1 MAKQALSWK
10 RAGAIG
16 WRDLKSAPAKFGF
29 VVLSVAVGVA
39 ALVGVRGFS
48 ESFRRTLSLEAR
60 SLMAGDLSARIFH
73 QPTGDETR
81 KIAGIEKQGAGGIRL
96 TWVTEAVSMAS
107 VAPDPV
113 PLLVSLKAVDPDEY
127 PYYGTAEL
135 EPAIGL
141 KQALDGDS
149 AVVAEE
155 FLIRLNARVG
165 QTLRLGGRSFRISA
179 MLKQEPDRISAGAGW
194 GPRVM
199 ISQAALARTGLLAP
213 GSRVSERLLVKLPEK
228 LAAGVSIG
236 AEAEAVRK
244 QVEEA
249 LPDAQVMDFKEGNPG
264 LSQGLDNAT
273 AILSLICLVAM
284 VLGAIGVAM
293 AMHAHLEQR
302 MDMLAILKA
311 VGAGSG
317 DLLRIFLLQT
327 LGLGLAG
334 GLLGVAAGLG
344 VMAVLPA
351 VFGKLL
357 PVEAQLEFPWRSV
370 AAGLG
375 TGLLTTLLFC
385 LPPLL
390 DVRNVRPVLVLRR
403 LVEQGPGGNVEE
415 WIERPLISRILERL
429 SPTFLLRIISG
440 VYAWSVSWAVPLL
453 WFSLPKFALRALA
466 QIVRW
471 LKVMRAHVDAW
482 LAGWWARRLQ
492 LGISVLVVV
501 ALGGIAWALSDS
513 VTVGWR
519 FALYFAIALVV
530 LLVLAAVSLRT
541 LRFLL
546 DRVRL
551 RLPSS
556 LRHGLANLYRPGNQS
571 AAVLAALGTGVM
583 LILAVFLM
591 QAALLRDIRETA
603 SPKLPNIFL
612 VDVTTDEVAGVK
624 DFFQHQAGV
633 SQALDLMPVVTGRFI
648 SLNGKPVEQMK
659 EQHFPRRMLESAELS
674 WADAAP
680 AGDKLTQ
687 GKWWTDAEAAEL
699 AMGEGVALRLHLG
712 VGSVVELEV
721 GESVR
726 KLKVA
731 AIYRADGNHL
741 GARIQFVLPS
751 GQLKDQQAT
760 WYGGAHIDPK
770 QVAGME
776 RALFAA
782 FPTVTVINLADV
794 LERIESVINQI
805 TFVVRFLAGFSI
817 FAGLAILASSIASTR
832 FRRMQEAV
840 VLKTLGATRMRI
852 VRTFSVEF
860 SVLGLLAGSVGV
872 VFANL
877 LTRVLLRKL
886 EVGFHIEWLATL
898 IALVGTAVLATA
910 TGWIASYRIL
920 GLRPLEVL
928 REE

>member
-1 MAKQALSWK
+1 MADHALSWK
-10 RAGAIG
+10 RAAAIG
-16 WRDLKSAPAKFGF
+16 SRDLKSAPAKFGF

-48 ESFRRTLSLEAR
+48 DSFRKTLSTEAR
-60 SLMAGDLSARIFH
+60 SLMAGDLSARIYRE
-73 QPTGDETR
+73 PTAEEKS
-81 KIAGIEKQGAGGIRL
+81 KIAAIVQKNAAKSGAVDT
-96 TWVTEAVSMAS
+96 TWVTETISMAS
-107 VAPDPV
+107 VPPDPV
-113 PLLVSLKAVDPDEY
+113 PLLVSLKAVDPGQY

-135 EPAIGL
+135 APAMTL
-141 KQALDGDS
+141 KQALEGDS

-155 FLIRLNARVG
+155 FLIRLNAHVG
-165 QTLRLGGRSFRISA
+165 QTLRLGGRNFKITA
-179 MLKQEPDRISAGAGW
+179 VLDQEPDRLSAGAGM

-199 ISQAALARTGLLAP
+199 ISRAALEETGLLAP
-213 GSRVSERLLVKLPEK
+213 GSRASERLLMKLPATVDQVV
-228 LAAGVSIG
+228 L
-236 AEAEAVRK
+236 RK

-249 LPDAQVMDFKEGNPG
+249 LPDSQVMDFREGNPA
-264 LSQGLDNAT
+264 LSQGLDNST

-334 GLLGVAAGLG
+334 GVLGVVAGVG
-344 VMAVLPA
+344 VMAALPA

-357 PVEAQLEFPWRSV
+357 PVHATLEFPWRSV

-390 DVRNVRPVLVLRR
+390 DVRSVRPVLVLRR
-403 LVEQGPGGNVEE
+403 LVEQGPEGIGG
-415 WIERPLISRILERL
+415 
-429 SPTFLLRIISG
+429 
-440 VYAWSVSWAVPLL
+440 
-453 WFSLPKFALRALA
+453 WFA
-466 QIVRW
+466 RW
-471 LKVMRAHVDAW
+471 W
-482 LAGWWARRLQ
+482 GRRLQ
-492 LGISVLVVV
+492 LGLSLLVVA

-513 VTVGWR
+513 AKVGTW
-519 FALYFAIALVV
+519 FAVLFAIALLV
-530 LLVLAAVSLRT
+530 LLVLAAVTLWSLR
-541 LRFLL
+541 LL
-546 DRVRL
+546 LNRVRL

-571 AAVLAALGTGVM
+571 AAVMAALGTGVM
-583 LILAVFLM
+583 LILAVYLM
-591 QAALLRDIRETA
+591 QAALLRDLRETA

-612 VDVTTDEVAGVK
+612 VDVTPDEVAGVK
-624 DFFQHQAGV
+624 DFFQHQSGV
-633 SQALDLMPVVTGRFI
+633 SQTLDLMPVVAGRFVSI
-648 SLNGKPVEQMK
+648 NGQTPEQMK
-659 EQHFPRRMLESAELS
+659 GQHFPRRMLENAELS

-680 AGDKLTQ
+680 AGDKITQ
-687 GKWWTDAEAAEL
+687 GKWWTDGGVAEL
-699 AMGEGVALRLHLG
+699 AVGEGVAQRLHMT
-712 VGSVVELEV
+712 VGSVVELEA
-721 GESVR
+721 GGTVR
-726 KLKVA
+726 KLKVTVV
-731 AIYRADGNHL
+731 YRADGQHL
-741 GARIQFVLPS
+741 GARVPFVLPS
-751 GQLKDQQAT
+751 GQLKDAIAT
-760 WYGGAHIDPK
+760 WYGGAHIDSK
-770 QVAGME
+770 QVASME

-782 FPTVTVINLADV
+782 YPTITVINLADV
-794 LERIESVINQI
+794 LDRIEGVVDQI

-817 FAGLAILASSIASTR
+817 FAGLMILASSIASTR
-832 FRRMQEAV
+832 FRRMREAV

-852 VRTFSVEF
+852 VRIFSVEF

-872 VFANL
+872 IFANL

-886 EVGFHIEWLATL
+886 EVGFHIEWNATL
-898 IALVGTAVLATA
+898 VALAGTAVLATA

>member
-1 MAKQALSWK
+1 MAKRALSWK

-16 WRDLKSAPAKFGF
+16 WRDLKSAQGKFGF

-48 ESFRRTLSLEAR
+48 ESFRRTLGAEAR
-60 SLMAGDLSARIFH
+60 SLMAGDLSARLFH
-73 QPTGDETR
+73 QPTAEEKD
-81 KIAGIEKQGAGGIRL
+81 KIAAIERQGSGGIRS
-96 TWVTEAVSMAS
+96 TWTTETISMAS
-107 VAPDPV
+107 VPPDPA
-113 PLLVSLKAVDPDEY
+113 PLLVSLKAVDPAEY
-127 PYYGTAEL
+127 PYYGQAEL
-135 EPAIGL
+135 APAMSL
-141 KQALDGDS
+141 AHALDGDS

-155 FLIRLNARVG
+155 FLIRLNAKVG
-165 QTLRLGGRSFRISA
+165 QTLRLGGRNFRIA
-179 MLKQEPDRISAGAGW
+179 AVLEQEPDRMTAGAGM

-199 ISQAALARTGLLAP
+199 ISQAALERTGLLAP
-213 GSRVSERLLVKLPEK
+213 GSRASQRLLIKLPDSVPSGVAGK
-228 LAAGVSIG
+228 ASAAVDPV
-236 AEAEAVRK
+236 AMRK
-244 QVEEA
+244 QLEDA
-249 LPDAQVMDFKEGNPG
+249 LPDAQVMDFREGNPA
-264 LSQGLDNAT
+264 LSQGLDNST

-311 VGAGSG
+311 VGAGSA

-334 GLLGVAAGLG
+334 GVLGVAAGVG
-344 VMAVLPA
+344 VMAALPA

-357 PVEAQLEFPWRSV
+357 PVHAALEFPWRS
-370 AAGLG
+370 ALAGLG

-390 DVRNVRPVLVLRR
+390 DVRTVRPVLVLRR
-403 LVEQGPGGNVEE
+403 LVEQGPEGIGG
-415 WIERPLISRILERL
+415 WIAR
-429 SPTFLLRIISG
+429 
-440 VYAWSVSWAVPLL
+440 
-453 WFSLPKFALRALA
+453 
-466 QIVRW
+466 
-471 LKVMRAHVDAW
+471 
-482 LAGWWARRLQ
+482 WWARRLQ
-492 LGISVLVVV
+492 LGISVVVV
-501 ALGGIAWALSDS
+501 LALGGIAWALSDS
-513 VTVGWR
+513 AKVGTW
-519 FALYFAIALVV
+519 FAVLFTIALVV
-530 LLVLAAVSLRT
+530 LLVLAWVSLRT

-546 DRVRL
+546 NRVRL

-556 LRHGLANLYRPGNQS
+556 VRHGLSNLYRPGNQS
-571 AAVLAALGTGVM
+571 AAVMAALGTGVM

-591 QAALLRDIRETA
+591 QAALLRDLRETA

-612 VDVTTDEVAGVK
+612 VDITTGEIAGVK
-624 DFFQHQAGV
+624 DFFQHQQGV
-633 SQALDLMPVVTGRFI
+633 SQALDLMPVVTGRFVSI
-648 SLNGKPVEQMK
+648 NGQTLEQLK
-659 EQHFPRRMLESAELS
+659 GQHFPRRMLESAALS
-674 WADAAP
+674 WSDAPP
-680 AGDKLTQ
+680 AGDKVTQ
-687 GKWWTDAEAAEL
+687 GKWWTDAGANEL
-699 AMGEGVALRLHLG
+699 AVSEGVAQRLHLG
-712 VGSVVELEV
+712 VGSAVELEV
-721 GESVR
+721 GGTER

-731 AIYRADGNHL
+731 AVYRADGQHL
-741 GARIQFVLPS
+741 GMQVSFILPS
-751 GQLKDQQAT
+751 GQLKDEAAT

-770 QVAGME
+770 QVAAME
-776 RALFAA
+776 RALFVA
-782 FPTVTVINLADV
+782 FPSITVVNLADV
-794 LERIESVINQI
+794 LDRIESVVDQV

-817 FAGLAILASSIASTR
+817 FAGLMILASSIASTR
-832 FRRMQEAV
+832 FRRMREAV

-877 LTRVLLRKL
+877 LTRVLLHRL
-886 EVGFHIEWLATL
+886 EVGFHIEWTATL

>member
-1 MAKQALSWK
+1 MAKRALSWK

-16 WRDLKSAPAKFGF
+16 WRDLRSAPGKFGF

-48 ESFRRTLSLEAR
+48 ESFRRMLSTEAR
-60 SLMAGDLSARIFH
+60 SLMAGDLTARFFH
-73 QPTGDETR
+73 QLTAEEKDR
-81 KIAGIEKQGAGGIRL
+81 IAAITKQGNIR
-96 TWVTEAVSMAS
+96 TTRVTETVSMAS
-107 VAPDPV
+107 VPPDPV
-113 PLLVSLKAVDPDEY
+113 PLLVSLKAVDPAEY

-135 EPAIGL
+135 EPAMSL
-141 KQALDGDS
+141 QQALDGES

-165 QTLRLGGRSFRISA
+165 QTLRLGGRNFRIA
-179 MLKQEPDRISAGAGW
+179 AVLKQEPDRLSAGAGL

-199 ISQAALARTGLLAP
+199 ISQAALERTGLIAP
-213 GSRVSERLLVKLPEK
+213 GSRASQKLLMKLPLK
-228 LAAGVSIG
+228 ADP
-236 AEAEAVRK
+236 AELRK
-244 QVEEA
+244 QVETA

-264 LSQGLDNAT
+264 LNRGLENAT

-311 VGAGSG
+311 VGASSG

-334 GLLGVAAGLG
+334 GLLGVAAGVG
-344 VMAVLPA
+344 VMAALPA

-357 PVEAQLEFPWRSV
+357 PVHATLEFPWRSV

-403 LVEQGPGGNVEE
+403 LVEAGPEGIGG
-415 WIERPLISRILERL
+415 
-429 SPTFLLRIISG
+429 
-440 VYAWSVSWAVPLL
+440 
-453 WFSLPKFALRALA
+453 WFAR
-466 QIVRW
+466 
-471 LKVMRAHVDAW
+471 
-482 LAGWWARRLQ
+482 WWARRLQ
-492 LGISVLVVV
+492 LGISVVVIA

-513 VTVGWR
+513 VKVGGW
-519 FALYFAIALVV
+519 FALIFTIALVV
-530 LLVLAAVSLRT
+530 LLVLAAVALRT

-546 DRVRL
+546 NRVRL
-551 RLPSS
+551 RLPSF

-583 LILAVFLM
+583 LILAVYLM
-591 QAALLRDIRETA
+591 QAMLLRDIRETA
-603 SPKLPNIFL
+603 SPKLPNVFL
-612 VDVTTDEVAGVK
+612 IDVTTDEVAGVK
-624 DFFQHQAGV
+624 DFFAHQAGV
-633 SQALDLMPVVTGRFI
+633 SQVLDLMPVVTGRFV
-648 SLNGKPVEQMK
+648 SLNGKPLEQMK
-659 EQHFPRRMLESAELS
+659 DQHFPRRMLENAELS
-674 WADAAP
+674 WADAPP
-680 AGDKLTQ
+680 AGDKVTQ
-687 GKWWTDAEAAEL
+687 GKWWTAADAEELAVSEGAAE
-699 AMGEGVALRLHLG
+699 RLHVSLG
-712 VGSVVELEV
+712 STVELQTGGV
-721 GESVR
+721 VR
-726 KLKVA
+726 TLKIA
-731 AIYRADGNHL
+731 AIYRADGQHL
-741 GARIQFVLPS
+741 GARVAFMLPS
-751 GQLKDQQAT
+751 GVLKDQPAT

-770 QVAGME
+770 QVAVME

-782 FPTVTVINLADV
+782 YPTVTVINLADV
-794 LERIESVINQI
+794 LARIESVVDQI

-817 FAGLAILASSIASTR
+817 FAGLMILASSIASTR
-832 FRRMQEAV
+832 FRRMREAV

-872 VFANL
+872 IFANV

-886 EVGFHIEWLATL
+886 EVGFQIDWSATL
-898 IALVGTAVLATA
+898 VALAGTAVLATA